1 MKNQDFTHLHVHSE
15 YSLLDGIGTAK
26 RGRSQMKNYIFWG
39 NINQHFIGWDNDE
52 SQFLF
57 KHEREKNWKHAFYVS
72 IWKIK
77 IRLLCAPIK

>member
-1 MKNQDFTHLHVHSE
+1 
-15 YSLLDGIGTAK
+15 
-26 RGRSQMKNYIFWG
+26 MKNYMFWG

-52 SQFLF
+52 SQFIF